1 MADDL
6 PPQQNGEEPDKL
18 TNDLQHL
25 QLALQQSQERYQVIV
40 ESVKEYAMFTMD
52 AAARIDSWNQGARRI
67 MGYEASEAIGLPGAI
82 IFTPEDR
89 AAGEVEA
96 ELARARQ
103 NGQAINERWHL
114 RKDGSRF
121 WGSGVVTSLW
131 DGRRLRG
138 YAKVMRDNTRR
149 KQAEEDLR
157 QSQERLRALNET
169 LEERVQQRTQQV
181 RTLASELVIS
191 EQKVRHRISQVLHD
205 NLQQLLYGLEMQLH
219 FLRQDMSGA
228 APERDATLEQMAAM
242 IQESLRL
249 TRQLTVELSPPV
261 LHGEGLLEALEWLSK
276 YMRDIYGLEI
286 AVSASNHPRVA
297 DEDQRIL
304 LFQVVRELL
313 FNVVKHAGVTEA
325 HVTLQEEQG
334 GITIVVE
341 DQGKGFDVAQ
351 ALAHHPSYGLN
362 NVRERLHLFG
372 GRFDVRSQ
380 PGAGTQVTLYLPHQ
394 PGNEQEGTL

>member
-1 MADDL
+1 M
-6 PPQQNGEEPDKL
+6 
-18 TNDLQHL
+18 
-25 QLALQQSQERYQVIV
+25 
-40 ESVKEYAMFTMD
+40 
-52 AAARIDSWNQGARRI
+52 
-67 MGYEASEAIGLPGAI
+67 
-82 IFTPEDR
+82 
-89 AAGEVEA
+89 
-96 ELARARQ
+96 
-103 NGQAINERWHL
+103 
-114 RKDGSRF
+114 
-121 WGSGVVTSLW
+121 
-131 DGRRLRG
+131 
-138 YAKVMRDNTRR
+138 
-149 KQAEEDLR
+149 
-157 QSQERLRALNET
+157 
-169 LEERVQQRTQQV
+169 
-181 RTLASELVIS
+181 VIS

-286 AVSASNHPRVA
+286 VVTASNHPRVA

-313 FNVVKHAGVTEA
+313 FNVVKHAGDTEA

-351 ALAHHPSYGLN
+351 ALAGHHPSYGLN

-394 PGNEQEGTL
+394 PGNEHEGTL

>member
-6 PPQQNGEEPDKL
+6 PPQQNAVEPGKPG
-18 TNDLQHL
+18 NDLQNL
-25 QLALQQSQERYQVIV
+25 QLALQQSQERYRVIV

-103 NGQAINERWHL
+103 NGQAINERWHV

-169 LEERVQQRTQQV
+169 LEER
-181 RTLASELVIS
+181 
-191 EQKVRHRISQVLHD
+191 
-205 NLQQLLYGLEMQLH
+205 
-219 FLRQDMSGA
+219 
-228 APERDATLEQMAAM
+228 
-242 IQESLRL
+242 
-249 TRQLTVELSPPV
+249 
-261 LHGEGLLEALEWLSK
+261 
-276 YMRDIYGLEI
+276 
-286 AVSASNHPRVA
+286 RVGT
-297 DEDQRIL
+297 
-304 LFQVVRELL
+304 
-313 FNVVKHAGVTEA
+313 HA
-325 HVTLQEEQG
+325 
-334 GITIVVE
+334 
-341 DQGKGFDVAQ
+341 
-351 ALAHHPSYGLN
+351 
-362 NVRERLHLFG
+362 
-372 GRFDVRSQ
+372 
-380 PGAGTQVTLYLPHQ
+380 AGTYPRFRIGHF
-394 PGNEQEGTL
+394 